1 MNCYL
6 GSIAGTPLQYLL
18 FLGNTTT
25 IVSWWYGRVLEDWAL
40 GRLRLAGLSSS
51 SRRSIRRAG
60 EPLADGH
67 PLLAHGLLIHFTPL
81 YIWFIFG
88 TALQEKT
95 RPCKLWESSL
105 GNIHIWKMF
114 TLKNIHLINIHPWR
128 IFTPEKYSLLKNI
141 HPWKIFT
148 PQKYSPRKYSPLKKI
163 RL

>member
-25 IVSWWYGRVLEDWAL
+25 IVLWWYERVLEDWAL

-105 GNIHIWKMF
+105 GNIYNWKIF
-114 TLKNIHLINIHPWR
+114 TLKDFHPDKYSLWK
-128 IFTPEKYSLLKNI
+128 IFTPEKYSLLK
-141 HPWKIFT
+141 
-148 PQKYSPRKYSPLKKI
+148 KYSPLKNTPP
-163 RL
+163 